1 MGAVLAV
8 AAVAAVLFLVTL
20 SEDPSAPTVLSAANR
35 VEGFKQAAHDAYSW
49 AAFAFAKPPLKGVE
63 KNAAPVHA
71 HTTALAAAAKAQKAV
86 GSSGG
91 SGGAGK
97 PSGAPGQLANHQ
109 VPLGILSCPLVIDH
123 LGSPSLTRS

>member
-49 AAFAFAKPPLKGVE
+49 AALAFAKPPLKGVE

-71 HTTALAAAAKAQKAV
+71 HNTALAAAAKAKRAG

-97 PSGAPGQLANHQ
+97 KPLGAPGQLAYYQ
-109 VPLGILSCPLVIDH
+109 VPQGVLSCPRVIDCH
-123 LGSPSLTRS
+123 LGS